1 MTDEPALLA
10 AIAARPDDDTPRL
23 VYADWLD
30 DHGDADRAEFI
41 RLQCALAQGGPDD
54 PAAAERADEL
64 ENRHRIR
71 WLAGVPTGPGL
82 RWEFRRGFPERLEAD
97 IRTVLARFAKLSE
110 VPWLR
115 DLCVT
120 NVFSSDVRDFV
131 SRPWPERWVELE
143 VCRSVDPAGRIYADD
158 LWSVGVVA
166 ASPQSAQL
174 RSLRLSGFE
183 LSTEGVAAL
192 AESPHLVGLQ
202 LLSVPGD
209 RNRPRYAPLRARF
222 GRRLVG
228 EGA

>member
-41 RLQCALAQGGPDD
+41 RLQCAQAQGGPDD

-64 ENRHRIR
+64 ENHHRIR

-97 IRTVLARFAKLSE
+97 TQAYLDRYNRTN
-110 VPWLR
+110 PWLR
-115 DLCVT
+115 DLCLT
-120 NVFSSDVRDFV
+120 ISSARHIGIIFAHALPTTVCALEVWGIDEAD
-131 SRPWPERWVELE
+131 ELNDTRWVTT
-143 VCRSVDPAGRIYADD
+143 
-158 LWSVGVVA
+158 VVT
-166 ASPQSAQL
+166 SPKTARL
-174 RSLRLSGFE
+174 RELRLFGFTPSTATVALMAGSPY
-183 LSTEGVAAL
+183 LSRLYLLAL
-192 AESPHLVGLQ
+192 
-202 LLSVPGD
+202 PGD
-209 RNRPRYAPLRARF
+209 PGRPLYVPLRARF
-222 GRRLVG
+222 GDRLVG